1 MGLWKRSFLPRHLLS
16 YSGWS
21 AGGIAPAASVSQK
34 LTQRGR
40 ILICFLRLTQ
50 GCVKGKE
57 RTFLVFVCSS
67 NMNLVVN
74 VFKLRTVVLMPA
86 GTYNHL

>member
-1 MGLWKRSFLPRHLLS
+1 ML
-16 YSGWS
+16 
-21 AGGIAPAASVSQK
+21 
-34 LTQRGR
+34 
-40 ILICFLRLTQ
+40 
-50 GCVKGKE
+50 KE

-86 GTYNHL
+86 GAYNHL